1 MFDEFKQKQKE
12 YRDKIIQNIENGR
25 TIDDYLIYCSYCNTI
40 NSLGVYFCEKC
51 NRPIVK
57 LSSHDDEINNQIF
70 LSSERVKF
78 EKDNFYAD
86 VNCNQNN
93 ENSKSEK
100 TFNEYKNN
108 IPYNNFND
116 TVNET
121 VTNIGDKV
129 NILKKTI
136 YNKYGEGKNKIND
149 EFLSKNNTQT
159 RKTATEELKEW
170 YELKEQ
176 GIISEEEFEKKKKDL
191 LNI

>member
-1 MFDEFKQKQKE
+1 MRILNQKKH
-12 YRDKIIQNIENGR
+12 
-25 TIDDYLIYCSYCNTI
+25 LMI
-40 NSLGVYFCEKC
+40 N
-51 NRPIVK
+51 
-57 LSSHDDEINNQIF
+57 
-70 LSSERVKF
+70 
-78 EKDNFYAD
+78 
-86 VNCNQNN
+86 
-93 ENSKSEK
+93 
-100 TFNEYKNN
+100 KNN